1 MTPDVVVHA
10 NAGNDVGLG
19 HLVRCMTLVRELLSR
34 GVAATLRIED
44 DPDAVAFAH
53 DEGVEPKTSTPATLH
68 EDLLTSP
75 GDVVVIDSYEF
86 TSEDFDRLTGTT
98 TLVVF
103 DELGD
108 RRLPADLVIN
118 NNIYANDIA
127 YPTADV
133 VCRGPDYCLLRPAFR
148 DLPAPEHTQP
158 PRQVLLTVGG
168 SDLAGAF
175 EDVLEM
181 TARAVPA
188 ETTVKSVVGPYFE
201 TPPSPPS
208 GVTFHRVP
216 SNMAELMWTADF
228 AVSGGGQTLY
238 ELAACGTPPVAVTL
252 GDDQIRNVEAF
263 EAAGAA
269 RGVGRPAAAEFESRL
284 HNELS
289 RLYETKS
296 ERRQLAERC
305 RDLVDGFGAERVANR
320 VETLI

>member
-10 NAGNDVGLG
+10 NAGDDVGLG
-19 HLVRCMTLVRELLSR
+19 HLVRCTTLVRELRSR
-34 GVAATLRIED
+34 DIAATLRIKD
-44 DPDAVAFAH
+44 DSDAVAFVR
-53 DEGVEPKTSTPATLH
+53 DEGIKPKTSKPATLR
-68 EDLLTSP
+68 EDLLESP
-75 GDVVVIDSYEF
+75 ADVIVVDSYEF
-86 TSEDFDRLTGTT
+86 TSEDFDRLAGTT

-118 NNIYANDIA
+118 NNAYADEIT
-127 YPTADV
+127 YPAADA

-148 DLPAPEHTQP
+148 DLPAPKQTQP
-158 PRQVLLTVGG
+158 PEQVLLTVGG

-175 EDVLEM
+175 EDVLEV
-181 TARAVPA
+181 TAEAVPT
-188 ETTVKSVVGPYFE
+188 ETTVESVVGPYFE
-201 TPPSPPS
+201 TPASPPP

-216 SNMAELMWTADF
+216 SNLAELMWNADL

-284 HNELS
+284 HHELN
-289 RLYETKS
+289 RLCDAKS
-296 ERRQLAERC
+296 ERRQLAEQC
-305 RDLVDGFGAERVANR
+305 RDLVDGRGASRVARR
-320 VETLI
+320 VEMLR